1 MLAVKGVL
9 RSCGGIVLFYVLLH
23 LRRRDQF
30 VRLLR
35 SRAIGELSIFAAM
48 SISLYGIAM
57 LGRFGAQLAIQ
68 SYGMQETLMIGA
80 IMIVLALS
88 TWKLYIPLMGAL

>member
-1 MLAVKGVL
+1 MLAVEGVL
-9 RSCGGIVLFYVLLH
+9 PSCGGIVLFYILLR

-35 SRAIGELSIFAAM
+35 SRAIGELSIFTAM

-88 TWKLYIPLMGAL
+88 TWKLYIPLTGAL

>member
-1 MLAVKGVL
+1 MLAVEGVL

-35 SRAIGELSIFAAM
+35 SRANGELSIFTAM
-48 SISLYGIAM
+48 SISLYCIAM
-57 LGRFGAQLAIQ
+57 LGTFGAQLAIQ

-88 TWKLYIPLMGAL
+88 TWKLYIPLTGAL

>member
-1 MLAVKGVL
+1 MLAVGGVL
-9 RSCGGIVLFYVLLH
+9 RSCGGIVLLYVLLH
-23 LRRRDQF
+23 LRRRNQF

-57 LGRFGAQLAIQ
+57 LGRFSASLAVQ

-80 IMIVLALS
+80 IIIVLALS
-88 TWKLYIPLMGAL
+88 TWKLYNPLTGAL